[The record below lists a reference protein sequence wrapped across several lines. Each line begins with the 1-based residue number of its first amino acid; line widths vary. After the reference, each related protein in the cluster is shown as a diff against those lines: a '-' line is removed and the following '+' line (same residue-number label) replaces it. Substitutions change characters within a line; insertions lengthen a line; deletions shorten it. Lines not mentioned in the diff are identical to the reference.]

1 MTGMADFPAR
11 HPDSQECRML
21 RALFD
26 EVLRT
31 AALHGFERVSFHGY
45 RIEGRSLYAAS
56 ARHARV
62 MLTLH
67 DEGGATL
74 LDAVR
79 IAVARPSRPGS
90 ACVISHPRAP
100 VLAALEAESL
110 AGCVSPEDARD
121 ASPETGPIS

>member
-1 MTGMADFPAR
+1 VTGMADFPAR
-11 HPDSQECRML
+11 HPDSHECRMM

-45 RIEGRSLYAAS
+45 RIEGRSLYVAG

-67 DEGGATL
+67 ADDGSAL
-74 LDAVR
+74 HDAAR
-79 IAVARPSRPGS
+79 IAVALPSRLRS

-110 AGCVSPEDARD
+110 AGCVSPVDARH

>member
-1 MTGMADFPAR
+1 
-11 HPDSQECRML
+11 ML
-21 RALFD
+21 RALFE
-26 EVLRT
+26 EVLMR

-45 RIEGRSLYAAS
+45 RIEGRSLRAAG

-62 MLTLH
+62 MLTLD
-67 DEGGATL
+67 DEDGATL

-90 ACVISHPRAP
+90 ACVIPHPRAP
-100 VLAALEAESL
+100 MLAALEAQFL
-110 AGCVSPEDARD
+110 AGCVSPEDARH